1 MSLSPHIGI
10 DLGGTNIRAAI
21 LENHGLQEI
30 ISKKINALASAENM
44 LQQVFEVVDPLFNEN
59 IVSIGIGVPG
69 LVDEKE
75 KMVYDVVNIP
85 AWNKIALEQ
94 LLTDHYRVPV
104 FVNNDANCFAL
115 GEFHFGRGRGYESMV
130 GLTIGTGLGCGII
143 IDGKLYNGRNGGA
156 GEFGMM
162 PYLEHNFEYYAS
174 GQFFSKAHGISG
186 EIVFEQA
193 NAGNKDALN
202 LYREFGRHL
211 GKALTS
217 ILFALD
223 IELVVIG
230 GSLANA
236 WHFYGES
243 AWEELRKFPYQRAA
257 GHLRIEL
264 SGLENAAIYGA
275 ASLHQNRI

>member
-1 MSLSPHIGI
+1 MAVTSHIGI

-21 LENHGLQEI
+21 LQDDKLEAMV
-30 ISKKINALASAENM
+30 SKKINALASSENM
-44 LQQVFEVVDPLFNEN
+44 LQQVFDVVDPLFNKN
-59 IVSIGIGVPG
+59 IAAIGIGVPG

-94 LLTDHYRVPV
+94 LLRDHYPVPV

-115 GEFHFGRGRGYESMV
+115 GEFRFGKDRGYASMV

-143 IDGKLYNGRNGGA
+143 IEGKLYNGRNGGA

-162 PYLEHNFEYYAS
+162 PYLDHNFEYYAS
-174 GQFFSKAHGISG
+174 GQFFSRVHGISG
-186 EIVFEQA
+186 ETVFERA
-193 NAGNKDALN
+193 IAGDKNALK
-202 LYREFGRHL
+202 LYNEFGRHL
-211 GKALTS
+211 GKALMV

-230 GSLANA
+230 GSLKNA
-236 WHFYGES
+236 WHFYRE
-243 AWEELRKFPYQRAA
+243 ATLQELATFPYQRAA
-257 GHLRIEL
+257 RNLRIEL

-275 ASLHQNRI
+275 ASLHQ